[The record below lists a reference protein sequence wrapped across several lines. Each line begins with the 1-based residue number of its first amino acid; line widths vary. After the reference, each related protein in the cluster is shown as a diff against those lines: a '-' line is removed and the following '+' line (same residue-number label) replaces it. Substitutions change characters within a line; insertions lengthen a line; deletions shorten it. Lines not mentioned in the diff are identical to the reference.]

1 MPAPVTRRLVRHGVL
16 AIICSCSNSRITSLA
31 FGAAVVGAL
40 SLTPWSPRAANEPHE
55 AHAAEP
61 AHTARQEIAVKY
73 VTVAEGSTARY
84 RVRERLLGRE
94 LDNDAVGETSAITG
108 TIALDKSGAVVRG
121 ASRFDVTLAG
131 LTSDEARRDNY
142 VRSRLLVTDS
152 FPTTRLAVTGVRGL
166 PSPLP
171 TRGRVQFQLIG
182 DLTVKGVTRP
192 SSWNVTANVAGDQ
205 LTGTAATSFTFA
217 EYQLTQPRVRVVLSV
232 NDTIR
237 LEYDFAMKKQTP

>member
-1 MPAPVTRRLVRHGVL
+1 MINPRV
-16 AIICSCSNSRITSLA
+16 TSLA
-31 FGAAVVGAL
+31 IGAAVAGVL
-40 SLTPWSPRAANEPHE
+40 SLTPWSPRATTETQE

-61 AHTARQEIAVKY
+61 ARAPLQQIAVKY
-73 VTVAEGSTARY
+73 VTVAEGSKARY

-121 ASRFDVTLAG
+121 TSSFDVTLAG

-171 TRGRVQFQLIG
+171 TSGRVQFQLLG

-192 SSWNVTANVAGDQ
+192 STWNVTANVAGDQ

-217 EYQLTQPRVRVVLSV
+217 EFQLTQPRVRVVLSV

-237 LEYDFAMKKQTP
+237 LEYDFAMKKQAP